1 MDIDKIFKVLEY
13 VGNISDSGSIAVSV
27 FIQLAI
33 SILVVSALRIG
44 FILRSAKIK
53 IIGEKKYIKQR
64 AIILNHCGLEILINL
79 IFSYF
84 LLLLLNTSNN
94 NLIMNMLISPLLGQ
108 VVAICIDD
116 WYLIPKEKEGIFDK
130 IPNHEKIS
138 SANTITNLVEIH
150 GMLDSSLSES
160 EEFRPVIIQA
170 INEIKKIQEEHETK
184 ITDIQQKCDST
195 VDYLKKMQNAAMRD
209 KKIVIKQEI
218 YDCLNAGFVT
228 PKQRDKIQLE
238 YESYLDLGGN
248 GEIEKLYEEHF
259 VKLSVHEDRRR
270 IELEVEND
278 RRQPFKCEYGSLD

>member
-33 SILVVSALRIG
+33 SILVASALRIG

-79 IFSYF
+79 IFSYL

-195 VDYLKKMQNAAMRD
+195 VDYLKRMQNAAMRD

-270 IELEVEND
+270 IKLEVEND